1 MTNRNGAPGW
11 PTAGSHLLHS
21 SFVIR
26 HSSFVILILIRHSS
40 FVIRHSSFRL
50 SPSPHTR
57 KTPVLRNT
65 TQMKKLADR
74 AGESGKLGWI
84 FLWLLGVPI
93 PVLIILYLLRG
104 CT

>member
-1 MTNRNGAPGW
+1 MTNDEMSGGGAGIPSDV
-11 PTAGSHLLHS
+11 AS
-21 SFVIR
+21 
-26 HSSFVILILIRHSS
+26 RHSS
-40 FVIRHSSFRL
+40 FVIRHSRA
-50 SPSPHTR
+50 PARPIRAENTR
-57 KTPVLRNT
+57 PPKHNA
-65 TQMKKLADR
+65 MKKLADK

>member
-1 MTNRNGAPGW
+1 MPVAP
-11 PTAGSHLLHS
+11 PR
-21 SFVIR
+21 IR
-26 HSSFVILILIRHSS
+26 HSSFIQAQPRSIRAE
-40 FVIRHSSFRL
+40 
-50 SPSPHTR
+50 
-57 KTPVLRNT
+57 NT
-65 TQMKKLADR
+65 CPPKHNAMKKLADH